1 MLGTYVLWC
10 MIIHKVSTLA
20 IKALSNTPPHSLK
33 DSNVNPKVET
43 MEEKGV
49 GVHSLVCS
57 ILEVE
62 GRVRALGW
70 RLG

>member
-1 MLGTYVLWC
+1 

-20 IKALSNTPPHSLK
+20 IKALSDTPPHSLK

-57 ILEVE
+57 ISEVE
-62 GRVRALGW
+62 GRARALGW